1 LLEPGTERNPR
12 GVIAIVSAKEC
23 STARIPTD
31 DHQERG
37 AKSGMPASDLSAVT
51 KFDQLLGTMG
61 LLIVIGIFCLSVY
74 FVFKYLV

>member
-1 LLEPGTERNPR
+1 
-12 GVIAIVSAKEC
+12 
-23 STARIPTD
+23 
-31 DHQERG
+31 
-37 AKSGMPASDLSAVT
+37 MPASDLSAVT